1 MSLINDIVRQPN
13 GLLAVAAGQV
23 SDAQVVNIF
32 GVNSDLGDT
41 YETLWNYG
49 GVYTYPSSA
58 ASLSCVSSSA
68 SDTMAVLLV
77 GVDANYY
84 PITDT
89 VTLNGTTPVS
99 SAKAFLRLN
108 QAVILSGENAGNITI
123 TSGATVVG
131 YIAIGLGLTQA
142 CNYTVPANHSLY
154 IFRIDLTSGTVNP
167 NKYIIYRNYTRTSTG
182 RVLRVAEATWQNDMQ
197 SFDRQ
202 VPFKVAQKTDFQFE
216 AKSSSG
222 TNEVSIFVEA
232 ILARND

>member
-13 GLLAVAAGQV
+13 GLLAVAAGHV
-23 SDAQVVNIF
+23 ADAQAVNIF
-32 GVNSDLGDT
+32 GVNPELGDA

-49 GVYTYPSSA
+49 GTYSYPSSA

-77 GVDANYY
+77 GVDSDYF

-89 VTLNGTTPVS
+89 VTLNGT
-99 SAKAFLRLN
+99 SAVTSNKTFLRLN
-108 QAVILSGENAGNITI
+108 QAVILTGENAGNITI

-131 YIAIGLGLTQA
+131 YIGIGIGLTQA
-142 CNYTVPANHSLY
+142 CSYTVPVDHSLY
-154 IFRIDLTSGTVNP
+154 IFRIDLTSGTVNN
-167 NKYIIYRNYTRTSTG
+167 NKYITYRNYTRTREG

-202 VPFKVAQKTDFQFE
+202 VPFKVAQRTDFQFE